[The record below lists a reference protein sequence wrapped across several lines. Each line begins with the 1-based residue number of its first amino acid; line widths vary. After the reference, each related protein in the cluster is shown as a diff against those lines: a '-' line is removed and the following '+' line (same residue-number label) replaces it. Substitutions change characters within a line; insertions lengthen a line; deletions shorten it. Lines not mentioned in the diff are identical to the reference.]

1 MVSLESDGM
10 GALHTVMSSALSAA
24 FHTPA
29 WAGGHPAWAGGDV
42 RVTLRELIIFCACWN
57 AHSFK
62 ILHTPMFPLYFF
74 SHHEFFI

>member
-29 WAGGHPAWAGGDV
+29 WAGGDV
-42 RVTLRELIIFCACWN
+42 RVTLGELIIFCACWN

-62 ILHTPMFPLYFF
+62 VLHTPMFPLHFF
-74 SHHEFFI
+74 SHHGFFI